1 MKQIPVSVGIFAYN
15 EENAIAKSLD
25 CVLKQKTEVAQIKE
39 ILVVSSGSWDKT
51 NSIVRNYAKK
61 DKRIQLIEQFNRQGK
76 SSAIN
81 LFLTRSKGEVVV
93 ISGADL
99 RLHTKAI
106 EEITLPFLDEWVGM
120 AGAHPVPTNVK
131 QSSIGKEIELMW
143 KLHHLVSLQHPKCGE
158 TIAFRKVIKSI
169 PKQSAVDEATIEV
182 LLKLIGYQ
190 VIYVPRAIVY
200 NKIPLNLND
209 FLTQRRRVY
218 AGHKWITQKYNY
230 QVSTM
235 KVSNDLSAVIEYF
248 SNNPQ
253 NILTLLRLIIFEL
266 MGRTLGWFDYF
277 ILNKNPYVWK
287 MVKR

>member
-1 MKQIPVSVGIFAYN
+1 MKQIPVSIGIFAYN
-15 EENAIAKSLD
+15 EENAITKALD
-25 CVLKQKTEVAQIKE
+25 SVLKQKTDQIIIKE

-51 NSIVRNYAKK
+51 NSIVRNFSKK

-76 SSAIN
+76 SDAIN
-81 LFLTRSKGEVVV
+81 LFLTKTKGNVVV
-93 ISGADL
+93 VTGADI
-99 RLHTKAI
+99 RLHSKSI
-106 EEITLPFLDEWVGM
+106 EEIALPFLDDKVGM
-120 AGAHPVPTNVK
+120 VGAHPVPTNIA
-131 QSSIGKEIELMW
+131 QSKIGKEIALLW
-143 KLHHLVSLQHPKCGE
+143 KLHHIISMQHPKCGE
-158 TIAFRKVIKSI
+158 TVAFRKVIKAI

-190 VIYVPRAIVY
+190 VVYAPRAIVY
-200 NKIPLNLND
+200 NKIPLNLNE

-235 KVSNDLSAVIEYF
+235 KLQNDFNAIIEYF
-248 SNNPQ
+248 ISHPQ
-253 NILTLLRLIIFEL
+253 DVLSLSKLISYEL
-266 MGRTLGWFDYF
+266 MGRLLGWFDFY